1 MAWPVPSAVEG
12 RVVTPSSRTGRLS
25 STAYR
30 SHAHIQEVAETTER
44 LKSAKIRIGTND
56 LRIAAIVLAYDALL
70 LTRNLADFCRVPR
83 LRAEDWSA

>member
-1 MAWPVPSAVEG
+1 MKLLRGTFDDLRFRTVLDFDAGALVEF
-12 RVVTPSSRTGRLS
+12 
-25 STAYR
+25 
-30 SHAHIQEVAETTER
+30 ER